1 MIIFKKISYADKY
14 HDDNAIID
22 VISYICQ
29 PSKTRSG
36 IVGGVGVDPKNIANS
51 MIAVSKHFKKYSRI
65 RLHHFVISFGKEDL
79 QSTKILPEIAQKI
92 AAYIGSEYQTVFA
105 LHEDTENLHI
115 HFVFN
120 AVSYIDG
127 KKYRGGISEYY
138 QLIGG
143 IGAILSTYRLY
154 PLIPVKYTPT
164 LETNH
169 E

>member
-14 HDDNAIID
+14 HDDNAILD

-92 AAYIGSEYQTVFA
+92 AAYIGTS
-105 LHEDTENLHI
+105 
-115 HFVFN
+115 
-120 AVSYIDG
+120 
-127 KKYRGGISEYY
+127 
-138 QLIGG
+138 
-143 IGAILSTYRLY
+143 
-154 PLIPVKYTPT
+154 
-164 LETNH
+164 
-169 E
+169 